1 MFDRRKSYYLTID
14 TETANN
20 LDNPIVFDIGGAVH
34 DKKGKVLETFSFII
48 KEVFYEMPELMQE
61 CFYLVKIPQY
71 NAQIYKGERKVV
83 SLYEAK
89 KHIDELC
96 KKYHIKAII
105 AHNARF
111 DYRATTTTQRYITK
125 SKYRYF
131 LPYGVE
137 IWDTLKMAQ
146 DTICKQQS
154 YINWCVKHNYTK
166 KNGAPRATAEIL
178 YKYITGDNDFVES
191 HTGLEDVLIEKE
203 IFAHC
208 MRQHKKMRKNV
219 WEQSQTFFK
228 TIFRRDTSKFIIDIS
243 TQMQ

>member
-1 MFDRRKSYYLTID
+1 MKIDNRKSYYLTID

-111 DYRATTTTQRYITK
+111 DYRATTTTQRYLTS

-137 IWDTLKMAQ
+137 LWDTLKMAQ

-191 HTGLEDVLIEKE
+191 HTGLEDVLIEKK

-219 WEQSQTFFK
+219 WE
-228 TIFRRDTSKFIIDIS
+228 
-243 TQMQ
+243 